1 MSNSSDNSFKT
12 LADITEKL
20 RYNLRIKKSA
30 HKQLLKLQ
38 QPKFFQQVMSKILS
52 LIDNPRPQDYKA
64 LQGYSDYYR
73 VDQGEF
79 RIIYEIRSEEVYIVR
94 VGKRND
100 DEVYQ
105 NLE

>member
-1 MSNSSDNSFKT
+1 M
-12 LADITEKL
+12 TESKQ
-20 RYNLRIKKSA
+20 YNLKIKKSVR
-30 HKQLLKLQ
+30 KQLLKLQ
-38 QPKFFQQVMSKILS
+38 PKFFKQVVSKILS
-52 LIDNPRPQDYKA
+52 LTDNPRPQDYKA
-64 LQGYSDYYR
+64 LQGYSEYYR

-79 RIIYEIRSEEVYIVR
+79 RIVYEIGEKEIKIIR

>member
-1 MSNSSDNSFKT
+1 M
-12 LADITEKL
+12 KL
-20 RYNLRIKKSA
+20 IA
-30 HKQLLKLQ
+30 T
-38 QPKFFQQVMSKILS
+38 
-52 LIDNPRPQDYKA
+52 DNPRPQDYKA
-64 LQGYSDYYR
+64 LQGYPDYYR

-79 RIIYEIRSEEVYIVR
+79 RIVYEIGSEEIKIFR

>member
-1 MSNSSDNSFKT
+1 M
-12 LADITEKL
+12 TESKQ
-20 RYNLRIKKSA
+20 YNLRIKKSV

-38 QPKFFQQVMSKILS
+38 PKFFKQVMSKILS
-52 LIDNPRPQDYKA
+52 LIDNPKPQDYKA
-64 LQGYSDYYR
+64 LQEYSDYYR

-79 RIIYEIRSEEVYIVR
+79 RIVYEIRSEEIYIVR

>member
-1 MSNSSDNSFKT
+1 MAESKQ
-12 LADITEKL
+12 
-20 RYNLRIKKSA
+20 YNLRIKKSV

-38 QPKFFQQVMSKILS
+38 PKFFKQIMSKILS
-52 LIDNPRPQDYKA
+52 LTDNPRPQDYKA
-64 LQGYSDYYR
+64 LQGYTDYYR

-79 RIIYEIRSEEVYIVR
+79 RIVYEIRSEEVYIVR

>member
-1 MSNSSDNSFKT
+1 
-12 LADITEKL
+12 
-20 RYNLRIKKSA
+20 
-30 HKQLLKLQ
+30 
-38 QPKFFQQVMSKILS
+38 MSKILS